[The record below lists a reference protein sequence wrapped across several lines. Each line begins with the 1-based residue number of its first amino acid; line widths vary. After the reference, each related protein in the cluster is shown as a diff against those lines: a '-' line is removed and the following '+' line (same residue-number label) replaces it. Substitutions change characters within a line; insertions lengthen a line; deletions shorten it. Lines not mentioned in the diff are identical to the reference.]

1 MKREEKRRQAVQV
14 AIIGGG
20 IVGTLTARELSR
32 YELDVLLLEKEAEV
46 GWGTTK
52 ANSGIVHAGIH
63 EEPGTLKAKYC
74 FPGNQMFPQLC
85 AELDVSFRQ
94 NGILVVA
101 LSEEEL
107 EMVHLYYQRGLER
120 GVPVRLLSREEV
132 LAQEPNLN
140 PEVVGAVFAPNGG
153 GVMPFELAAAA
164 MENAVANGAKLLAE
178 SPVIKAW
185 VEGEKKYL
193 ETPTHII
200 EADVVINAA
209 GLFAD
214 EVARMFGDDYFTIQP
229 RKGEE
234 YLFDLS
240 MRNLVNSTIF
250 PVPTS
255 KASKGV
261 LVIST
266 ADGNV
271 MIGPTSDPVPEKD
284 DLGTSYEG
292 FERIFSETRRLV
304 PKLDPRKIITQF
316 AGLRASSDRGD
327 FIIEFSPKVPGLLH
341 LAGIESP
348 GLTAAPAIAA
358 EVPKMLEEQGL
369 KLIPKENFNP
379 RREGIVRFRELS
391 RAEQDEL
398 IRQNPAFGRIVCRC
412 ETVTEGEIVD
422 AIRRGARTLDGVK
435 FRTRAGAGRCQ
446 SGFCQPVIMELLSR
460 ELGIP
465 VEQVTKR
472 GAGSEQVR
480 YAAKELLARGCRK

>member
-1 MKREEKRRQAVQV
+1 MKREAKTEKTVQV

-20 IVGTLTARELSR
+20 IIGTLVARELSR

-63 EEPGTLKAKYC
+63 EDPGTLKAKYC
-74 FPGNQMFPQLC
+74 FPGNQMFPKLC
-85 AELDVSFRQ
+85 EELAVSFKRS
-94 NGILVVA
+94 GILVVA
-101 LSEEEL
+101 LSAEEMDMV
-107 EMVHLYYQRGLER
+107 EMYYQRGLER
-120 GVPVRLLSREEV
+120 GVPVRMLSREEL
-132 LAQEPNLN
+132 LAQEPNLT
-140 PEVVGAVFAPNGG
+140 PEVVGAVFAPQGG
-153 GVMPFELAAAA
+153 SVMPFELAAAA
-164 MENAVANGAKLLAE
+164 MENAVANGAQLMVE
-178 SPVIKAW
+178 SPVLDAW

-200 EADVVINAA
+200 AADVVINAA

-214 EVARMFGDDYFTIQP
+214 EIARMFGDAYFSIQP

-234 YLFDLS
+234 YLFDLG
-240 MRNLVNSTIF
+240 MKGLVNSTIF
-250 PVPTS
+250 PVPSGKTS
-255 KASKGV
+255 KGI
-261 LVIST
+261 LVIPT

-271 MIGPTSDPVPEKD
+271 MIGPTSDNVGSKD
-284 DLGTSYEG
+284 DLGTSYDG
-292 FERIFSETRRLV
+292 FERILSETRRLV
-304 PKLDPRKIITQF
+304 PQLDPRKIITQF
-316 AGLRASSDRGD
+316 AGLRAASDRGD
-327 FIIEFSPKVPGLLH
+327 FIIEFSPNVPGLLH

-358 EVPKMLEEQGL
+358 DVPRLLAEQGVAL
-369 KLIPKENFNP
+369 TPKQNFNP
-379 RREGIVRFRELS
+379 RRAGVVRFRELS
-391 RAEQDEL
+391 RAEQDAL
-398 IRQNPAFGRIVCRC
+398 IRENPAYGRIVCRC
-412 ETVTEGEIVD
+412 ETVTEAEIVD

-472 GAGSEQVR
+472 GPGSEQIC
-480 YAAKELLARGCRK
+480 YEAKELLGKEVS

>member
-1 MKREEKRRQAVQV
+1 MKREEKTKKAVQV
-14 AIIGGG
+14 AIVGGG
-20 IVGTLTARELSR
+20 IIGTLTARELSR

-63 EEPGTLKAKYC
+63 EDPGTLKARYC
-74 FPGNQMFPQLC
+74 FPGNQMFPKLC

-101 LSEEEL
+101 LSPEEMD
-107 EMVHLYYQRGLER
+107 MVHMYYQRGLER

-140 PEVVGAVFAPNGG
+140 PEVVGAVFAPEGG
-153 GVMPFELAAAA
+153 AVMPFELAAAA
-164 MENAVANGAKLLAE
+164 MENAVANGAELMVD
-178 SPVIKAW
+178 SPVLDAW
-185 VEGEKKYL
+185 VEDGKKYL
-193 ETPTHII
+193 ETPTHIV

-214 EVARMFGDDYFTIQP
+214 EIARMFGDDSFSILP

-234 YLFDLS
+234 YLFDLELS
-240 MRNLVNSTIF
+240 GLVKSTIF
-250 PVPTS
+250 PVPRS
-255 KASKGV
+255 KVSKGV

-271 MIGPTSDPVPEKD
+271 MIGPTSDDVEDKD
-284 DLGTSYEG
+284 DVATSYSG
-292 FERIFSETRRLV
+292 FERIFSETRQLV
-304 PKLDPRKIITQF
+304 PGLDPRKIITQF
-316 AGLRASSDRGD
+316 AGVRAASDRGD
-327 FIIEFSPKVPGLLH
+327 FVIEFSATVPGLLH

-358 EVPKMLEEQGL
+358 DVPKMLEEHGL
-369 KLIPKENFNP
+369 RLVPKRDFQP
-379 RREGIVRFRELS
+379 RREGVVRFRELS
-391 RAEQDEL
+391 REEQDEL
-398 IRQNPAFGRIVCRC
+398 IRKNPAFGRMVCRC
-412 ETVTEGEIVD
+412 ETVTEAEIVD

-446 SGFCQPVIMELLSR
+446 SGFCQPVIMEILSR

-465 VEQVTKR
+465 VEQVSKR
-472 GAGSEQVR
+472 GAGTEPVH
-480 YAAKELLARGCRK
+480 YKAKELLAKGVS